1 MAVVP
6 DKMMILHEQAELIKY
21 NKKILNESIN
31 EFIEKDTVNN
41 YSKIDKDIL
50 YSINKYEQSDNFNI
64 KKELELSNSIFN
76 NSGLSTCSDMK
87 SKLKQIDIASLHDE
101 LNNLAQVK
109 STTRQLRSNRL
120 SNLKEDLSNKYDQF
134 LFEINFSHNE
144 NLDEENSNYFSL
156 NLKLFENIDLSDLC
170 KQYKIESV
178 KYTNK
183 SEPIDFDNDLNSES
197 SIIINKLKSQ
207 LDNTYDNKILT
218 KKTNLAILKQVESK
232 LEADFQTE
240 ESKNN
245 EEIEKRKKY
254 KVRVIQY

>member
-31 EFIEKDTVNN
+31 EFIEKDIVNS

-50 YSINKYEQSDNFNI
+50 YSINKYEQSDTFNI

-87 SKLKQIDIASLHDE
+87 SKLKQIDIASLNDE

-120 SNLKEDLSNKYDQF
+120 NNLKEDLSNKYDQF
-134 LFEINFSHNE
+134 FFEINFSHDE
-144 NLDEENSNYFSL
+144 NLDEENSNYFSSK
-156 NLKLFENIDLSDLC
+156 LKLFENIDVPDLC

-178 KYTNK
+178 KYTSKNE
-183 SEPIDFDNDLNSES
+183 SIDFDNDLNSES

-218 KKTNLAILKQVESK
+218 KKTNLAILKQAESK

-240 ESKNN
+240 ESKYN

-254 KVRVIQY
+254 KVRMIQF